1 MSKSGFSCI
10 CNPLPLSSFWCFFLC
25 FYVFPFFQ
33 CECVWSLCRDLK
45 PSGLAGLFAY
55 LVLTVIHIHDQG
67 LNWHEYSFC
76 LRAVDGWSGVIPISR
91 KEINSTFCVVDK
103 NTWWLPWACWY
114 AWWASRVCGLLHLFK
129 SCGGHWQTVSLIQ
142 EKLKA
147 ETKQPHVM
155 TQTFKET
162 YPSHERVWKLL
173 GRVKAKSTSIYPV
186 LGCRYAGACPSCYG
200 VRGRVHPEQV
210 ATLSQGWCIQTDN
223 QSRWH
228 SHINTSQP
236 HSLISR
242 LFTYCLR
249 GYTSTALVDYCIDDK
264 KINFSWFI

>member
-10 CNPLPLSSFWCFFLC
+10 CNPLPLSSFWWFFFMLLC
-25 FYVFPFFQ
+25 FSLLSVWM
-33 CECVWSLCRDLK
+33 CVIIMSWYQAIWVGWLVCI
-45 PSGLAGLFAY
+45 SGVNCYTYSWPGSKLAWIFILSGG
-55 LVLTVIHIHDQG
+55 V
-67 LNWHEYSFC
+67 
-76 LRAVDGWSGVIPISR
+76 GVIPISR